1 MNPLFKDVDYGWGEL
16 EPLINSSQFD
26 FTIEQIKSR
35 SSKIY
40 PKRHDVFK
48 AFRLCP
54 LDKVEVVILG
64 QDPYHN
70 GQATGMAFGVAH
82 KPIPPSLRIIHKEL
96 CNQFDHHQPID
107 EFDHTLEHWA
117 RQGVLLLNTAL
128 TVEAGNAGAHAG
140 LWDWFTVQ
148 VIKLIQERRR
158 HTIFVLWGKH
168 AQKFKKHIHIAVLQS
183 AHPAAEAW
191 SGGKGGF
198 YGNGHFLNINERI
211 LSRGLD
217 KIDWFQLPSTVTE
230 EEQLKM
236 YDNE

>member
-1 MNPLFKDVDYGWGEL
+1 MHLLFKDVDYGWEEL
-16 EPLINSSQFD
+16 RPLIDSSQFD
-26 FTIEQIKSR
+26 FTVETIRSR
-35 SSKIY
+35 GAKIY
-40 PKRHDVFK
+40 PKRQDTFK
-48 AFRLCP
+48 AFTLCP

-70 GQATGMAFGVAH
+70 GQATGLAFGVAH

-117 RQGVLLLNTAL
+117 KQGVLLLNTAL
-128 TVEAGNAGAHAG
+128 TVEEKSAGAHAW

-168 AQKFKKHIHIAVLQS
+168 AQKFKEHIHIAVLTS
-183 AHPAAEAW
+183 AHPAAEVY
-191 SGGKGGF
+191 SGNKAGF
-198 YGNGHFLNINERI
+198 YGSGHFLNINER
-211 LSRGLD
+211 LQTRNLP
-217 KIDWFQLPSTVTE
+217 KIDWFQLPTAVAE
-230 EEQLKM
+230 EEQIKM